1 MIFDIYSR
9 ACEPE
14 INLNLFL
21 HCLSSVFFLSM
32 STPRF
37 STNRA
42 VLLPLL
48 ALLAFHS
55 LIHSFIF
62 SKHLVRILRLSQ
74 GSRWGKTLSRT
85 SITGHHSLVLS
96 VLESYVRKSSKRG
109 QKILKARGEK
119 PLKLV
124 FNEVVNH
131 DRSGLIFLTVL
142 PWCNE
147 HDMAA
152 VSNANLM
159 TYALYPL
166 IFPGAEQAT
175 RQRICVKLLES
186 CIMLRIGL
194 IANANL

>member
-1 MIFDIYSR
+1 M
-9 ACEPE
+9 
-14 INLNLFL
+14 
-21 HCLSSVFFLSM
+21 
-32 STPRF
+32 
-37 STNRA
+37 
-42 VLLPLL
+42 
-48 ALLAFHS
+48 
-55 LIHSFIF
+55 
-62 SKHLVRILRLSQ
+62 
-74 GSRWGKTLSRT
+74 
-85 SITGHHSLVLS
+85 
-96 VLESYVRKSSKRG
+96 RKSSKRG

-152 VSNANLM
+152 EGNSNIM
-159 TYALYPL
+159 TCALYPF

-186 CIMLRIGL
+186 CIMLRTGL
-194 IANANL
+194 VANANL